1 MNKKGFTLIELLGT
15 ISIISLISILVVRRI
30 IDWYSNSVNNYEELN
45 EELIIEGAR
54 IYIEENPHIKKQI
67 QDSGNPRFISMNEL
81 INYGSLDENNVKK
94 ISKENLENA
103 KVRVTYNGSYFE
115 YYLEK

>member
-15 ISIISLISILVVRRI
+15 IVVIALISVLVVPRI
-30 IDWYSNSVNNYEELN
+30 VNWYSNSTDNYVELN

-54 IYIEENPHIKKQI
+54 IYVEDHPNDYQKVNGQTYYITMTQ
-67 QDSGNPRFISMNEL
+67 M

-94 ISKENLENA
+94 VAKEDYESA
-103 KVRVTYNGSYFE
+103 RVKVVYNGTYFE

>member
-15 ISIISLISILVVRRI
+15 LVVIALISVLVVPRI
-30 IDWYSNSVNNYEELN
+30 IDWYSNSTDNYVELN

-54 IYIEENPHIKKQI
+54 IYVEDHPNDFPKEDGSIKYVTMTQ
-67 QDSGNPRFISMNEL
+67 M
-81 INYGSLDENNVKK
+81 INYGSLDEKNVKNVARE
-94 ISKENLENA
+94 SYENSQV
-103 KVRVTYNGSYFE
+103 KVVYNGTYYE

>member
-15 ISIISLISILVVRRI
+15 IVVIALISVLVVPRI
-30 IDWYSNSVNNYEELN
+30 VNWYSNSTDNYVELN

-54 IYIEENPHIKKQI
+54 IYVEDHPNDFPKT
-67 QDSGNPRFISMNEL
+67 SGQTYYITMSQM

-94 ISKENLENA
+94 VAKEDYESA
-103 KVRVTYNGSYFE
+103 QVKVVYNGSYFE